1 MLVDLRGFGYSGA
14 PRGCATIE
22 KLENDVILLLKQ
34 AREDLPIY
42 MYAHSLGALVTM
54 KLLV

>member
-1 MLVDLRGFGYSGA
+1 LLVDLRGFGYSGA